1 MPPSATQEARPEPP
15 ASSAQVK
22 VTVASALFQPA
33 AFGAGE
39 TAWVMVGAVLSVGAA
54 VAVTEAVA
62 VLPALSVAVP
72 VTVVPPGTVL
82 ELEAGLVP
90 SATQVAMPEALA
102 ATGVRVVAG
111 EGHGGR
117 AVAVVL
123 LRSGDR
129 RAWPCRRER

>member
-1 MPPSATQEARPEPP
+1 MPLVSVLIVLEAVVLPSATQEASPEPP
-15 ASSAQVK
+15 ASSAQLK

-72 VTVVPPGTVL
+72 VTVVPPETVF

-90 SATQVAMPEALA
+90 SATHVATPDGVPPPES
-102 ATGVRVVAG
+102 VAG
-111 EGHGGR
+111 EGHGR
-117 AVAVVL
+117 L
-123 LRSGDR
+123 
-129 RAWPCRRER
+129 CRRRCPSAFR